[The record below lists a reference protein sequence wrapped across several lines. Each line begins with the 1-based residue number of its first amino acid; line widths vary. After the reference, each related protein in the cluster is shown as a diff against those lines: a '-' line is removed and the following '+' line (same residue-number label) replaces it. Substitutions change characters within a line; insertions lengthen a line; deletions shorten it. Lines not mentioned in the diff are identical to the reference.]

1 MLARREPLAQGHCRK
16 GRPVLDLDKAALDRK
31 GHPALD
37 QGKAARDRRGHLA
50 RLPRLGEL
58 RLVLE
63 AGRGKA
69 MSC

>member
-1 MLARREPLAQGHCRK
+1 M
-16 GRPVLDLDKAALDRK
+16 LDLDKAALDRK

-50 RLPRLGEL
+50 LLPRLGEL

-63 AGRGKA
+63 AGWGKA